1 MSLDKHLF
9 FILAGKPMPA
19 SASATTMGSKAYGLM
34 RLARLGLNVPP
45 AFVLGTDICRTYLS
59 RGKLPEGTRELLAR
73 GLHELE
79 GATGRRFGGE
89 RRPLFVSV
97 RSGAPVSMPGMME
110 TVLNIGLTD
119 QTARGFLRMTGNP
132 RQVQDSYRR
141 LVRDFTEVVREVDA
155 APFDALAETRAAEE
169 QLSSTRDLDS
179 HALSA
184 IAQESLSL
192 SLALTGEPFP
202 QDPMEQLVA
211 AIEAVFRSWISDKAK
226 RYRAL
231 NGIDEHMGTAV
242 TVQAMVFGNMGATS
256 GAGVGFTRDPAT
268 GENRPYLDFLFNA
281 QGEDVVSGR
290 HAVHDTERLP
300 QRLPAVAD
308 ELTRMKDVL
317 EVEFHDMQDF
327 EFTVENG
334 RLYLLQTRNGKRMP
348 WAALRMAVDM
358 VQEGLISPGEA
369 LKRLDG
375 IALDKLERLRLA
387 GDDVA
392 PLAEAVPASIGTA
405 VGHIAFD
412 PKRAAEFSAEGKRAI
427 LVRDD
432 ISTGDIEGIAAAEG
446 VLTAAGG
453 RTSHAAVVARQL
465 GKVCLVG
472 CSSLRILPEKGI
484 CVIGGR
490 EFCEGDELTL
500 DGDAGRI
507 FAGALSVIRERP
519 EAALAEVARWCVET
533 DATSV
538 KEAALAGLADGEE
551 HQHKGRAQHQR
562 RD

>member
-1 MSLDKHLF
+1 MSLDKSLF
-9 FILAGKPMPA
+9 FVLPGVPMPA
-19 SASATTMGSKAYGLM
+19 SASADTMGSKAYGLM

-45 AFVLGTDICRTYLS
+45 AFVLGTDICREYLAHA
-59 RGKLPEGTRELLAR
+59 KLPDGTRELLAR

-79 GATGRRFGGE
+79 GATGRTFGGR

-110 TVLNIGLTD
+110 TVLNIGLND

-141 LVRDFTEVVREVDA
+141 LVRDFTEVVREADA
-155 APFDALAETRAAEE
+155 APFEALAEARAAEE
-169 QLSSTRDLDS
+169 GLSSTRDLDS
-179 HALSA
+179 HALAA

-202 QDPMEQLVA
+202 QDPMEQLVSA
-211 AIEAVFRSWISDKAK
+211 VEAVFSSWMSDKAK

-231 NGIDEHMGTAV
+231 NGIGEDMGTAV
-242 TVQAMVFGNMGATS
+242 TVQAMVFGNTGATS

-268 GENRPYLDFLFNA
+268 GEAQPYLDFLFNA

-308 ELTRMKDVL
+308 ELMRMKNVL
-317 EVEFHDMQDF
+317 EAEFRDMQDF
-327 EFTVENG
+327 EFTVEDG
-334 RLYLLQTRNGKRMP
+334 RLFLLQTRNGKRMP

-358 VQEGLISPGEA
+358 VHEGLITSAEA

-375 IALDKLERLRLA
+375 IALDRLERLRLA
-387 GDDVA
+387 SDDVE
-392 PLAEAVPASIGTA
+392 PLATAVPASIGTA
-405 VGHIAFD
+405 VGHIVFE
-412 PKRAAEFSAEGKRAI
+412 PKRAAELAAQGRSAI

-472 CSSLRILPEKGI
+472 CGSLRIQPQKGL
-484 CVIGGR
+484 CLIGGQ
-490 EFCEGDELTL
+490 EFREGDQLTL

-507 FAGALSVIRERP
+507 FSGALSVIRERP
-519 EAALAEVARWCVET
+519 EAALAEVARWRADTGAE
-533 DATSV
+533 SV
-538 KEAALAGLADGEE
+538 KEAALSGLADGKE
-551 HQHKGRAQHQR
+551 HQRKGRAQHQR

>member
-19 SASATTMGSKAYGLM
+19 SASAATMGSKAYGLM
-34 RLARLGLNVPP
+34 RLARLGLDVPP
-45 AFVLGTDICRTYLS
+45 AFVIGTDICRSYLS
-59 RGKLPEGTRELLAR
+59 HGKLPDGTRELLAR
-73 GLHELE
+73 GLRELE
-79 GATGRRFGGE
+79 SATGRSFGGA

-110 TVLNIGLTD
+110 TVLNIGLSE
-119 QTARGFLRMTGNP
+119 QTVRGFLRMTGNP

-141 LVRDFTEVVREVDA
+141 LVRDFTEVVREADA
-155 APFDALAETRAAEE
+155 APFDALADARVEEE
-169 QLSSTRDLDS
+169 QLSSARDLDS
-179 HALSA
+179 HALAA

-211 AIEAVFRSWISDKAK
+211 AVEAVFRSWVSDKAE
-226 RYRAL
+226 RYRKL
-231 NGIDEHMGTAV
+231 NGIDANMGTAV

-308 ELTRMKDVL
+308 ELMRMKDVL
-317 EVEFHDMQDF
+317 ETEFHDMQDF
-327 EFTVENG
+327 EFTVEDG

-348 WAALRMAVDM
+348 WAALRMAIDM
-358 VQEGLISPGEA
+358 VQEGVISPAEA
-369 LKRLDG
+369 LRRLDG
-375 IALDKLERLRLA
+375 IALDKLERLRFA
-387 GDDVA
+387 GSGDVS
-392 PLAEAVPASIGTA
+392 PLAQAVPASIGTA
-405 VGHIAFD
+405 VGHIVFD
-412 PKRAAEFSAEGKRAI
+412 PKRAAEFAAEGRPAI

-432 ISTGDIEGIAAAEG
+432 ISTGDIEGIAAADG

-472 CSSLRILPEKGI
+472 CSALRILPEKGL
-484 CVIGGR
+484 CAIGGQ
-490 EFCEGDELTL
+490 EFREGDQLTL
-500 DGDAGRI
+500 DGDMGRV
-507 FAGALSVIRERP
+507 FAGALSVVRERP
-519 EAALAEVARWCVET
+519 EAALAEVERWRAE
-533 DATSV
+533 S
-538 KEAALAGLADGEE
+538 EADL
-551 HQHKGRAQHQR
+551 Q
-562 RD
+562 

>member
-1 MSLDKHLF
+1 MSLDDHLF
-9 FILAGKPMPA
+9 LILAGKPMTD
-19 SASATTMGSKAYGLM
+19 SASAATMGSKAYGLM

-45 AFVLGTDICRTYLS
+45 AFVLGTDICRSYLAA
-59 RGKLPEGTRELLAR
+59 GKLPHGTRELLAR

-79 GATGRRFGGE
+79 AATGRGFGRE

-110 TVLNIGLTD
+110 TVLNIGLCD

-141 LVRDFTEVVREVDA
+141 LVRDFTEVVRDADA
-155 APFDALAETRAAEE
+155 APFDVLAETRAAEE
-169 QLSSTRDLDS
+169 QLGSTRDLDGR
-179 HALSA
+179 ALAA

-211 AIEAVFRSWISDKAK
+211 AVEAVFRSWTSDKAK

-242 TVQAMVFGNMGATS
+242 TIQAMVFGNMGATS

-268 GENRPYLDFLFNA
+268 GENRTYLDFLFNA

-290 HAVHDTERLP
+290 HVVHDTERLP
-300 QRLPAVAD
+300 LRLPSIAD
-308 ELTRMKDVL
+308 ELMRMKDVL
-317 EVEFHDMQDF
+317 EAEFHDMQDF
-327 EFTVENG
+327 EFTVEDG

-348 WAALRMAVDM
+348 WAALCMAVDM
-358 VQEGLISPGEA
+358 VHEGLISPVEA
-369 LKRLDG
+369 LTRLDG
-375 IALDKLERLRLA
+375 IALDKLERLRFA
-387 GDDVA
+387 GSGDVS
-392 PLAEAVPASIGTA
+392 PLAQAVPASIGTA

-412 PKRAAEFSAEGKRAI
+412 PKRAAAFAEEGKPAL

-472 CSSLRILPEKGI
+472 CSALRILPEKGL
-484 CVIGGR
+484 CTIGGR
-490 EFCEGDELTL
+490 EFSEGDELTL
-500 DGDAGRI
+500 DGDAGRV
-507 FAGALSVIRERP
+507 FAGALSVVRERP
-519 EAALAEVARWCVET
+519 EAALAEVERWRQAV
-533 DATSV
+533 AV
-538 KEAALAGLADGEE
+538 
-551 HQHKGRAQHQR
+551 Q
-562 RD
+562 

>member
-19 SASATTMGSKAYGLM
+19 SASAATMGSKAYGLM
-34 RLARLGLNVPP
+34 RLARLGLDVPP
-45 AFVLGTDICRTYLS
+45 AFVIGTDICRSYLS
-59 RGKLPEGTRELLAR
+59 HGKLPDGTRELLAR
-73 GLHELE
+73 GLRELE
-79 GATGRRFGGE
+79 SATGRSFGGA

-110 TVLNIGLTD
+110 TVLNIGLSD
-119 QTARGFLRMTGNP
+119 QTVRGFLRMTGNP

-141 LVRDFTEVVREVDA
+141 LVRDFTEVVREADA
-155 APFDALAETRAAEE
+155 APFDALADARVEEE
-169 QLSSTRDLDS
+169 QLSSARDLDS
-179 HALSA
+179 HALAA

-211 AIEAVFRSWISDKAK
+211 AVEAVFRSWVSDKAE
-226 RYRAL
+226 RYRKL
-231 NGIDEHMGTAV
+231 NGIDANMGTAV

-308 ELTRMKDVL
+308 ELMRMKDIL
-317 EVEFHDMQDF
+317 ETEFHDMQDF
-327 EFTVENG
+327 EFTVEDG

-348 WAALRMAVDM
+348 WAALRMAIDM
-358 VQEGLISPGEA
+358 VQEGVISPAEA
-369 LKRLDG
+369 LRRLDG
-375 IALDKLERLRLA
+375 IALDKLERLRFA
-387 GDDVA
+387 GSGDVS
-392 PLAEAVPASIGTA
+392 PLAQAVPASIGTA
-405 VGHIAFD
+405 VGHIVFD
-412 PKRAAEFSAEGKRAI
+412 PKRAAEFAAEGRPAI

-432 ISTGDIEGIAAAEG
+432 ISTGDIEGIAAADG

-472 CSSLRILPEKGI
+472 CSALRILPEKGL
-484 CVIGGR
+484 CAIGGQ
-490 EFCEGDELTL
+490 EFREGDQLTL
-500 DGDAGRI
+500 DGDMGRV
-507 FAGALSVIRERP
+507 FAGALSVVRERP
-519 EAALAEVARWCVET
+519 EAALAEVERWRAE
-533 DATSV
+533 S
-538 KEAALAGLADGEE
+538 EADL
-551 HQHKGRAQHQR
+551 Q
-562 RD
+562 

>member
-9 FILAGKPMPA
+9 FILPGMPVPA
-19 SASATTMGSKAYGLM
+19 SANADTMGSKAYGLM
-34 RLARLGLNVPP
+34 RLVRLGLNVPP
-45 AFVLGTDICRTYLS
+45 AFVLGTDICRTYLA
-59 RGKLPEGTRELLAR
+59 RGELPGGTRELLAR
-73 GLHELE
+73 GLRELE
-79 GATGRRFGGE
+79 GATGRTFGGR

-110 TVLNIGLTD
+110 TVLNIGLND
-119 QTARGFLRMTGNP
+119 QTVRGFLRMTGNP

-141 LVRDFTEVVREVDA
+141 LVRDFTEVVREADA
-155 APFDALAETRAAEE
+155 APFEALAEARATEE
-169 QLSSTRDLDS
+169 GLVSTRDLDS
-179 HALSA
+179 RALAA

-202 QDPMEQLVA
+202 QDPMEQLVSA
-211 AIEAVFRSWISDKAK
+211 VEAVFRSWTSDKAK

-231 NGIDEHMGTAV
+231 NGIGEHMGTAV

-268 GENRPYLDFLFNA
+268 GEKQPYLDFLFNA

-308 ELTRMKDVL
+308 ELMRMKDAL
-317 EVEFHDMQDF
+317 EAEFRDMQDF
-327 EFTVENG
+327 EFTVEEG

-358 VQEGLISPGEA
+358 VHEGLITPADA

-375 IALDKLERLRLA
+375 VDLDRLERLRLA
-387 GDDVA
+387 GDDVS

-405 VGHIAFD
+405 VGRIAFD
-412 PKRAAEFSAEGKRAI
+412 PKRAAEFAAEGKRAI

-472 CSSLRILPEKGI
+472 CSALRILPEKGS
-484 CVIGGR
+484 CTIGGR
-490 EFCEGDELTL
+490 EFREGDELTL
-500 DGDAGRI
+500 DGDSGRI
-507 FAGALSVIRERP
+507 FAGSLSVVRERP
-519 EAALAEVARWCVET
+519 EAALAEVENWRR
-533 DATSV
+533 S
-538 KEAALAGLADGEE
+538 AAVA
-551 HQHKGRAQHQR
+551 
-562 RD
+562 

>member
-19 SASATTMGSKAYGLM
+19 SASAATMGSKAYGLM
-34 RLARLGLNVPP
+34 RLARLGLDVPP
-45 AFVLGTDICRTYLS
+45 AFVIGTDICRSYLS
-59 RGKLPEGTRELLAR
+59 HGKLPDGTRELLAR
-73 GLHELE
+73 GLRELE
-79 GATGRRFGGE
+79 SATGRSFGGA

-110 TVLNIGLTD
+110 TVLNIGLSE
-119 QTARGFLRMTGNP
+119 QTVRGFLRMTGNP

-141 LVRDFTEVVREVDA
+141 LVRDFTEVVREADA
-155 APFDALAETRAAEE
+155 APFDALADARVEEE
-169 QLSSTRDLDS
+169 QLSSARDLDS
-179 HALSA
+179 HALAA

-211 AIEAVFRSWISDKAK
+211 AVEAVFRSWMSDKAE
-226 RYRAL
+226 RYRKL
-231 NGIDEHMGTAV
+231 NGIDANMGTAV

-308 ELTRMKDVL
+308 ELMRMKDIL
-317 EVEFHDMQDF
+317 ETEFHDMQDF
-327 EFTVENG
+327 EFTVEDG

-348 WAALRMAVDM
+348 WAALRMAIDM
-358 VQEGLISPGEA
+358 VQEGVISPAEA

-375 IALDKLERLRLA
+375 IALDKLERLRFA
-387 GDDVA
+387 GSGDVS
-392 PLAEAVPASIGTA
+392 PLAQAVPASIGTA
-405 VGHIAFD
+405 VGHIVFD
-412 PKRAAEFSAEGKRAI
+412 PKRAAKFAAEGRPAI

-432 ISTGDIEGIAAAEG
+432 ISTGDIEGIAAADG

-472 CSSLRILPEKGI
+472 CSALRILPEKGL
-484 CVIGGR
+484 CSIGGQ
-490 EFCEGDELTL
+490 EFREGDQLTL
-500 DGDAGRI
+500 DGDMGRV
-507 FAGALSVIRERP
+507 FAGALSVVRERP
-519 EAALAEVARWCVET
+519 EAALAEVERWRAE
-533 DATSV
+533 S
-538 KEAALAGLADGEE
+538 EADL
-551 HQHKGRAQHQR
+551 Q
-562 RD
+562 